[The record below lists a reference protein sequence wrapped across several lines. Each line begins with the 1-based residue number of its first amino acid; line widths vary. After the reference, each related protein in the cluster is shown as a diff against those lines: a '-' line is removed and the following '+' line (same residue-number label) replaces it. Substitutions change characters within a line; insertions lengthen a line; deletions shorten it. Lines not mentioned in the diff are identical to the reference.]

1 MQAVSRTS
9 LYFSTTVALVLGAG
23 LAVVGEMA
31 TPLGWPLGVF
41 AFAAVL
47 VTMLRKPFRR
57 SRALRNALSEEAQR
71 RVNEILSGFPAVDRE
86 RFETDVKIILSEW
99 GFEGVDGVEVTD
111 RMKIGVAA
119 GAALLLHGRPEWE
132 LPSRQTV
139 LFYPDRF
146 DQDYLATEDAAFDG
160 MAHQRGPVILSARAI
175 EESWADPHDGSN
187 VVLHELAHLLDYENE
202 FADGVPSL
210 IAPGSTVAW
219 RELVEREMKR
229 VKLGR
234 SLLRRYAA
242 KNPAEFF
249 AVAVENFFERPGE
262 LKGRHLELHEAL
274 VALFNL
280 DPASLREDGW
290 RNVDGT

>member
-9 LYFSTTVALVLGAG
+9 LYFSTAVALVLGAG
-23 LAVVGEMA
+23 LAVVGEAA
-31 TPLGWPLGVF
+31 TPLGWPLGLF

-47 VTMLRKPFRR
+47 AVTLRKPFRR
-57 SRALRNALSEEAQR
+57 LRAVGRHLSSEAAGR
-71 RVNEILSGFPAVDRE
+71 IDEILSFFPGLERDRF
-86 RFETDVKIILSEW
+86 RNDVKMILSEW

-111 RMKIGVAA
+111 RIKAGVAA
-119 GAALLLHGRPEWE
+119 GAALLLHGRPDWE

-139 LFYPDRF
+139 LLYPDRF
-146 DQDYLATEDAAFDG
+146 DQDYLATTDAAFDG

-187 VVLHELAHLLDYENE
+187 VILHELAHLLDYENE

-210 IAPGSTVAW
+210 IDPGSTVAW

-249 AVAVENFFERPGE
+249 AVSAEVFFERPLE
-262 LKGRHLELHEAL
+262 LKERHLELYEAL

-280 DPASLREDGW
+280 DPAAMGEDRPAGFS
-290 RNVDGT
+290 